1 MGLRHRTAAESFGV
15 LGVLGV
21 SAGVMRVMSEK

>member
-21 SAGVMRVMSEK
+21 SVGVTKVMSEK